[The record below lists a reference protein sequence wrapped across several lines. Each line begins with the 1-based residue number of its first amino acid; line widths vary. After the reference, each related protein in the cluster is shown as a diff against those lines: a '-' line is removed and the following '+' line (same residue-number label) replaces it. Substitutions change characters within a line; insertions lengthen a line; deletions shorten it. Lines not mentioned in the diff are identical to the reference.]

1 MGMLACPPSN
11 TSIRLGEDDPVKPMY
26 PTGPSWR
33 RITVLLLAALALAVV
48 FGAVYYTL
56 MKG

>member
-1 MGMLACPPSN
+1 M
-11 TSIRLGEDDPVKPMY
+11 KPMY